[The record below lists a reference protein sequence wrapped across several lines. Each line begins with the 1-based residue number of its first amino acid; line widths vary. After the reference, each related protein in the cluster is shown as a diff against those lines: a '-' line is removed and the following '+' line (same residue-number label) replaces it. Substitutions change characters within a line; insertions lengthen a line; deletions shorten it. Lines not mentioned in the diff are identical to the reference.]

1 MKEIIIKSI
10 SRPDYNDPKALLKW
24 FCTVFGLEEKASKG
38 SKDIE
43 EQILINFLYAAK
55 EGRGISSTELKIEP
69 KIPRSTLIYHLNRF
83 VDIGIIVRRGHKYYL
98 RANDMSKVIEEINYD
113 IDREFM
119 KMLNVAKEFD
129 RLIDNTLAKTK
140 ALLNKNKR

>member
-1 MKEIIIKSI
+1 MKEITIKSI
-10 SRPDYNDPKALLKW
+10 SRPDYNDPRALLKW
-24 FCTVFGLEEKASKG
+24 FCTVFGLDDKVSKG
-38 SKDIE
+38 SKDIK
-43 EQILINFLYAAK
+43 EQILINFLYAAR

-83 VDIGIIVRRGHKYYL
+83 VDMGIIVRKGHKYHL
-98 RANDMSKVIEEINYD
+98 RADNMSKVVEEINYD

-129 RLIDNTLAKTK
+129 RLIDSTLAKTK
-140 ALLNKNKR
+140 ALLNKNKW